1 MTFAASDL
9 SAIAQAEE
17 VRIETRA
24 ADGTVHRTIIW
35 IVEHDGQ
42 LYVRAVNGPGARWF
56 REATADTA
64 IALIVGK
71 TRYEAHVVPATD
83 PASIE
88 ACSAGLREKYKGDY
102 SLGSMLREH
111 TLPTT
116 LRVVPVVPPVE
127 PA

>member
-1 MTFAASDL
+1 VTFAETDL
-9 SAIAQAEE
+9 AAIAQAEE

-24 ADGTVHRTIIW
+24 TDGTVHRTIIW

-42 LYVRAVNGPGARWF
+42 LYVRSVNGPDARWF

-64 IALIVGK
+64 IALLVGDQ
-71 TRYEAHVVPATD
+71 RFLAHVVPATD

-88 ACSAGLREKYKGDY
+88 ACSAGLRTKYAGDS
-102 SLGSMLREH
+102 SLGSMLEAH

-116 LRVVPVVPPVE
+116 LRVVP
-127 PA
+127 A

>member
-1 MTFAASDL
+1 VTFAETDL
-9 SAIAQAEE
+9 TAIAQAEE

-42 LYVRAVNGPGARWF
+42 LYVRSVNGAGARWF

-64 IALIVGK
+64 VALLLGDR
-71 TRYEAHVVPATD
+71 RYLAHVVPATD

-88 ACSAGLREKYKGDY
+88 ACSAGLRAKYRGDS
-102 SLGSMLREH
+102 SLGSMLEAQ

-116 LRVVPVVPPVE
+116 LRVVP
-127 PA
+127 A

>member
-1 MTFAASDL
+1 MTFAQADL
-9 SAIAQAEE
+9 TAIAQAEE

-24 ADGTVHRTIIW
+24 ADGAVHRTIIW

-42 LYVRAVNGPGARWF
+42 LYVRSVNGPNARWF

-71 TRYEAHVVPATD
+71 ARYEAHVVPATD

-88 ACSAGLREKYKGDY
+88 ACSAGLRAKYKGDY
-102 SLGSMLREH
+102 SLGSMLEAD

-116 LRVVPVVPPVE
+116 LRVVPMVP
-127 PA
+127 A

>member
-1 MTFAASDL
+1 MTFAEGDL
-9 SAIAQAEE
+9 TAIARAEE

-24 ADGTVHRTIIW
+24 ADGTTHRTIIW

-42 LYVRAVNGPGARWF
+42 LYIRSVNGPGARWY

-64 IALIVGK
+64 VALLVEG
-71 TRYEAHVVPATD
+71 RSYEAHVVPATD

-88 ACSAGLREKYKGDY
+88 ACSAGLRAKYRGDH
-102 SLGSMLREH
+102 SLGSMLEAD

-116 LRVVPVVPPVE
+116 LRVVP
-127 PA
+127 A

>member
-1 MTFAASDL
+1 MTFAETDL

-24 ADGTVHRTIIW
+24 ADGTTHRTIIW

-42 LYVRAVNGPGARWF
+42 LYIRSVNGPEARWY

-64 IALIVGK
+64 VTLLVGGR
-71 TRYEAHVVPATD
+71 TYAAQLVPATD

-88 ACSAGLREKYKGDY
+88 ACSAGLKQKYKGDY
-102 SLGSMLREH
+102 SLGSMLQAK

-116 LRVVPVVPPVE
+116 LRVVP
-127 PA
+127 A

>member
-1 MTFAASDL
+1 MTFAEADL

-24 ADGTVHRTIIW
+24 ADGTTHRTIIW

-42 LYVRAVNGPGARWF
+42 LYVRSVNGPEARWY
-56 REATADTA
+56 REATADTS
-64 IALIVGK
+64 IALLVDGQ
-71 TRYEAHVVPATD
+71 RFEAHVVPATD

-88 ACSAGLREKYKGDY
+88 ACSAGLRAKYKADY
-102 SLGSMLREH
+102 SLGSMLKPE

-116 LRVVPVVPPVE
+116 LRVVPMVP
-127 PA
+127 A

>member
-1 MTFAASDL
+1 MTFADADL
-9 SAIAQAEE
+9 SAVAQAEE

-35 IVEHDGQ
+35 IVEQDGQ
-42 LYVRAVNGPGARWF
+42 LYIRSVNGPEARWF

-64 IALIVGK
+64 IGLHVDGRRIDA
-71 TRYEAHVVPATD
+71 RVVPATD

-88 ACSAGLREKYKGDY
+88 ACSAGLRTKYQGDH
-102 SLGSMLREH
+102 SLGSMLEAH

-116 LRVVPVVPPVE
+116 LRVVP
-127 PA
+127 A

>member
-1 MTFAASDL
+1 MTFAAADL
-9 SAIAQAEE
+9 SAIARAEE

-24 ADGTVHRTIIW
+24 TDGTVHRTIIW

-42 LYVRAVNGPGARWF
+42 LYVRSVNGPDARWF

-64 IALIVGK
+64 IALLVDDQ
-71 TRYEAHVVPATD
+71 RLLAHVVPATD

-88 ACSAGLREKYKGDY
+88 ACSAGLRRKYAGDP
-102 SLGSMLREH
+102 SLGSMLEAH

-116 LRVVPVVPPVE
+116 LRVVP
-127 PA
+127 A

>member
-1 MTFAASDL
+1 VTFEEGDL
-9 SAIAQAEE
+9 TAIARAEE

-42 LYVRAVNGPGARWF
+42 LYVRSVNGPGARWF
-56 REATADTA
+56 REATADTS
-64 IALIVGK
+64 IALLVAG
-71 TRYEAHVVPATD
+71 RRFEARVVPATD

-88 ACSAGLREKYKGDY
+88 ACSAGLRAKYQGDY
-102 SLGSMLREH
+102 SLASMLAEH

-116 LRVVPVVPPVE
+116 LRVVPVVP
-127 PA
+127 A